1 MPPAAANVAA
11 VPPIAVNVATIPP
24 EEKSVV
30 VPASHPLVVK
40 TAFLDY
46 YDAPAVGGVQR
57 KQLTNGQM
65 LRAFG
70 RLCKL
75 SQALAQA
82 PAIPPDILQ
91 LALSTQGWTK
101 VLQELLASGILNA
114 TFGSLNELEKAL
126 DGLTIT
132 NPGNL
137 VLVGADLDLG
147 EDTAAIAGVV
157 GQAAV
162 PAQGRRG
169 QQGYVAAQRAIA
181 AVPGRPALDGA
192 LTFLSAAYAPVT
204 YLEVNGVAPWAN
216 VVYLCGALGPCLTQT
231 ARNGMGSARLTAS
244 TLAMGISKAFG
255 VGIGDYLSLAGEL
268 PNFLSNLRTRM
279 PTSMRCVGVDLKDL
293 RIEFRDTVLYGLGR
307 EDRVRVETQR
317 VRMLGAR

>member
-1 MPPAAANVAA
+1 MPPAAANVVAA
-11 VPPIAVNVATIPP
+11 PPIAVNVTAIPP
-24 EEKSVV
+24 EEKSVA
-30 VPASHPLVVK
+30 VPANHPLVVK
-40 TAFLDY
+40 TAFLGYD
-46 YDAPAVGGVQR
+46 DAPAVGGVQR
-57 KQLTNGQM
+57 KQLTNSQM

-70 RLCKL
+70 RRCKL
-75 SQALAQA
+75 SQAPAQA
-82 PAIPPDILQ
+82 PANPPDALQ

-114 TFGSLNELEKAL
+114 TFGSLDELDKAL

-132 NPGNL
+132 TPGNL
-137 VLVGADLDLG
+137 VLVGVDLDLG
-147 EDTAAIAGVV
+147 EDTAAIVGVAGR
-157 GQAAV
+157 AAV

-169 QQGYVAAQRAIA
+169 QRGYVAAQPAIA
-181 AVPGRPALDGA
+181 AVPGRPALDAA
-192 LTFLSAAYAPVT
+192 LTFLSATYAPVT
-204 YLEVNGVAPWAN
+204 YLEVDGVAPWAN

-244 TLAMGISKAFG
+244 TLAMGINKAFG
-255 VGIGDYLSLAGEL
+255 VGTRDYLSLAGEL
-268 PNFLSNLRTRM
+268 PNFLSSLRTRM
-279 PTSMRCVGVDLKDL
+279 PTAMRCVGADLKDL

>member
-70 RLCKL
+70 RRCKL
-75 SQALAQA
+75 AQALAQA

-101 VLQELLASGILNA
+101 VLQELLASG
-114 TFGSLNELEKAL
+114 T
-126 DGLTIT
+126 
-132 NPGNL
+132 
-137 VLVGADLDLG
+137 
-147 EDTAAIAGVV
+147 
-157 GQAAV
+157 
-162 PAQGRRG
+162 
-169 QQGYVAAQRAIA
+169 
-181 AVPGRPALDGA
+181 
-192 LTFLSAAYAPVT
+192 
-204 YLEVNGVAPWAN
+204 
-216 VVYLCGALGPCLTQT
+216 
-231 ARNGMGSARLTAS
+231 
-244 TLAMGISKAFG
+244 
-255 VGIGDYLSLAGEL
+255 
-268 PNFLSNLRTRM
+268 
-279 PTSMRCVGVDLKDL
+279 
-293 RIEFRDTVLYGLGR
+293 
-307 EDRVRVETQR
+307 
-317 VRMLGAR
+317 